1 MSNWGLV
8 RAEAPTRRW
17 RGPEEG
23 KGSLGRAEN
32 WAGPGASSV
41 EAAA

>member
-1 MSNWGLV
+1 MSNLGLV